1 MRELK
6 FRAWDKITKQI
17 FEVKQIN
24 FNAIERNV
32 YGWIT
37 YKELLGKVEESLSF
51 RSFDDVELM
60 QYTGLKDKNGKEIYE
75 GDILKSESGTW
86 LCEVRDSPSFAGFDF
101 KIIKAPAGCEWQIGD
116 NFILSE
122 LRINEAGYEV
132 IGNIHENSELLK

>member
-1 MRELK
+1 MK
-6 FRAWDKITKQI
+6 NIKYRAWDKITKQI
-17 FEVKQIN
+17 FEVTEIN

-60 QYTGLKDKNGKEIYE
+60 QFTGLKDKHGVEIYE
-75 GDILKSESGTW
+75 GDILKSESGAW
-86 LCEVRDSPSFAGFDF
+86 LCEVRNSPSFAGFDF

-116 NFILSE
+116 NFLLSE

-132 IGNIHENSELLK
+132 IGNIYENKELLK